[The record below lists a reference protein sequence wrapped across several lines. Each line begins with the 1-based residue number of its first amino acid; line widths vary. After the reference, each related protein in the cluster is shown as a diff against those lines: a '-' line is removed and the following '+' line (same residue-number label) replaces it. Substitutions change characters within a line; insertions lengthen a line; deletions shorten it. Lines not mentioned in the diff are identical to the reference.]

1 MADKTISELPRAS
14 TVTTTDLFVLEQAG
28 QAKSLTGQVL
38 INDLATALDG
48 HGGIKSITLN
58 DDYTLTFIMSDDTEV
73 QTTSVRGATGA
84 KGDKGTDGRA
94 ITSVAKISTSG
105 LVDTYEISFSDNTST
120 NFPVTNGSSIN
131 SIAKTATSGL
141 TDTYTVTLTDGTTS
155 TFNVKNGNGIAS
167 ITLQSG
173 THAAGTTDT
182 YKITF
187 DNGEFTTFSVY
198 NGMNG
203 SGSVVSVNGQSPDVN
218 GNVSLTG
225 ENIPMSASDDT
236 TIPGAIAA
244 KQTATNDLVAEATL
258 AEGDYFP
265 FYDVSAT
272 ANRKTPLSNIISKI
286 RAAFASTPLAVNS
299 GGTGATTAAAARE
312 NLGALSSA
320 AGAVGTSNLGA
331 NVVTRAKMAAD
342 AFTLADNA
350 GAHNAVYRG
359 KNLGS
364 AVTAAQWAAIQAGTF
379 EDLFI
384 GDYWTINGVNWRIA
398 AFDYYYNTGDVL
410 CTTHH
415 VVIVPDS
422 CLIHTAKWNNAGNTT
437 GAYVSS
443 TAYTTHVPAAQTT
456 IAAAFG
462 SDHILS
468 HRKNFANATAN
479 GIQSAASWYDNSVA
493 LMTQANVYG
502 NLPFGPASNG
512 TNFPY
517 NHSIDCIQYP
527 LFAYAKE
534 FICVGEAHWLRD
546 VLTAKRVAMVGAG
559 GECTG
564 PNADNAFG
572 IRPAFSIKA

>member
-1 MADKTISELPRAS
+1 M
-14 TVTTTDLFVLEQAG
+14 TTTDLFVMEQAG

-94 ITSVAKISTSG
+94 ITSVTKISTSG
-105 LVDTYEISFSDNTST
+105 LVDTYKISFSDNTST
-120 NFPVTNGSSIN
+120 NFTVTNGSSIK

-141 TDTYTVTLTDGTTS
+141 TDTYTVTLTDETTS

-203 SGSVVSVNGQSPDVN
+203 SGSVVSVNGKSPDFN

-225 ENIPMSASDDT
+225 ENIHMSASDDT
-236 TIPGAIAA
+236 SVTVAIEA
-244 KQTATNDLVAEATL
+244 KQTKTNDLTAEATL
-258 AEGDYFP
+258 ADGDYFP
-265 FYDVSAT
+265 FYDVSSLS
-272 ANRKTPLSNIISKI
+272 NKKTPWSNIISKI
-286 RAAFASTPLAVNS
+286 RAAFASTPLAIEA
-299 GGTGATTAAAARE
+299 GGTNAKTAADARE
-312 NLGALSSA
+312 NLG
-320 AGAVGTSNLGA
+320 VVLG
-331 NVVTRAKMAAD
+331 NIIEN
-342 AFTLADNA
+342 NA

-398 AFDYYYNTGDVL
+398 AFDYYLNTGDTA

-415 VVIVPDS
+415 VTIVPD
-422 CLIHTAKWNNAGNTT
+422 AKLYNHVMNDTNTT
-437 GAYVSS
+437 VGAYVGSQMYTEGLN
-443 TAYTTHVPAAQTT
+443 TAKTT
-456 IAAAFG
+456 INNAFG
-462 SDHILS
+462 SAHILN
-468 HRKNFANATAN
+468 HRQYLKNAVTGNYES
-479 GIQSAASWYDNSVA
+479 GGSWYDSTVE
-493 LMTQANVYG
+493 LMTEQNVYG
-502 NLPFGPASNG
+502 GKIFSNCLQG
-512 TNFPY
+512 TNWARL
-517 NHSIDCIQYP
+517 STIDKSQFP
-527 LFAYAKE
+527 LFAHRPDMISDGSGI
-534 FICVGEAHWLRD
+534 FLRD
-546 VLTAKRVAMVGAG
+546 VASSETFCYTQDNGGAEHVYASTAHGV
-559 GECTG
+559 
-564 PNADNAFG
+564 
-572 IRPAFSIKA
+572 RPAFSIKA